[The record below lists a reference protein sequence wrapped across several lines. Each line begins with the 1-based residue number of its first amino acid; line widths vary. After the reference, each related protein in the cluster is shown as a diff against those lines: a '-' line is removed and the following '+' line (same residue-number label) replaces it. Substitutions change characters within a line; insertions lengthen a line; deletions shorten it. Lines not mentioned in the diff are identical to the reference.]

1 MSHYLFL
8 HSADMDGPSLLKSLM
23 DAAGDN
29 AYAVA
34 TSLRKPALQSY
45 IWKFLNGKA
54 KEPRRASLQPLA
66 DRYRVPVDAFYDP
79 KLAERLAIERGLVV
93 GRSADQAEETR
104 SEPGEIEGALR
115 VLAEALKAA
124 DAETRAAVAPL
135 FALLAQQPERL
146 ESVTSTL
153 MRLIPERDLT
163 ARNLQDNGREG
174 RKITAHFQSLANKE
188 QEGAKRNIAQ
198 SRGRT

>member
-79 KLAERLAIERGLVV
+79 KLAERLAVERGLVV

-115 VLAEALKAA
+115 VLAEAMKAA

-153 MRLIPERDLT
+153 MRLIPERNLT
-163 ARNLQDNGREG
+163 AHNLQDDRREG
-174 RKITAHFQSLANKE
+174 QTITALLPSLANKE
-188 QEGAKRNIAQ
+188 QQGAKRNPVQ
-198 SRGRT
+198 NRGRT